1 MERVQPAGK
10 YWLMTERP
18 LSLIHW
24 LLLNLLP
31 RTPLSAACILFMF
44 CALPCVGMLRY
55 SDAAFSAR
63 DAQESAQQFVRDVVQ
78 NEINAQNNDHSH
90 WKYRKLRDHDGRREL
105 LEVVQTQWGQVYRV
119 LEVNGVPLAG
129 QQLEDENRRIQRSLD
144 HPQEIRNEQRKRN
157 EDGDQGQKL
166 LKMFPS
172 AFQFRYDGSS
182 GATTRL
188 AFTPNPAFRPTNHA
202 SEVFHHMEGTMLVD
216 SRAKRLIQIDAHL
229 TSKVKFGGGMLGHL
243 DKGGTF
249 CVKQSDVGSGH
260 WDVTLLDIH
269 MDGKALFFKT
279 IAVRQK
285 EAYSDYQPVPANVTP
300 QQVTQLLKNTSPKSS
315 PVPGN

>member
-1 MERVQPAGK
+1 MARRLK
-10 YWLMTERP
+10 P
-18 LSLIHW
+18 LPNTS
-24 LLLNLLP
+24 
-31 RTPLSAACILFMF
+31 SAKWSTTKS
-44 CALPCVGMLRY
+44 MLRTTITATGNIA
-55 SDAAFSAR
+55 SFAIRTA
-63 DAQESAQQFVRDVVQ
+63 
-78 NEINAQNNDHSH
+78 NANCS
-90 WKYRKLRDHDGRREL
+90 KSCRRN
-105 LEVVQTQWGQVYRV
+105 GDRVYRV
-119 LEVNGVPLAG
+119 LEVNEVPLAG
-129 QQLEDENRRIQRSLD
+129 RQLEEEDRRVQRFLD
-144 HPQEIRNEQRKRN
+144 HPQEIQKAQRKRI
-157 EDGDQGQKL
+157 EDGDQAQKL

-172 AFQFRYDGSS
+172 AFQFRYDGPP

-188 AFTPNPAFRPTNHA
+188 AFTPNPAFRPTDHP
-202 SEVFHHMEGTMLVD
+202 SEIFHHMEGTMLVD
-216 SRAKRLIQIDAHL
+216 SRAKRVVQIDAHL

-300 QQVTQLLKNTSPKSS
+300 QQVTQLLTGRENTSSKGS
-315 PVPGN
+315 PVKGN